1 MDTQLFY
8 LHRTKY
14 SIHRMRTISESVVI
28 IKEMD
33 RKSAITENCIRSLCK
48 NGKVRCVF
56 TGKKILVDLD
66 DLLRYFS
73 GDIENAT

>member
-1 MDTQLFY
+1 MT
-8 LHRTKY
+8 
-14 SIHRMRTISESVVI
+14 IHRMRTISESVVI

>member
-1 MDTQLFY
+1 MT
-8 LHRTKY
+8 
-14 SIHRMRTISESVVI
+14 IHRMRTISESVVI

-73 GDIENAT
+73 GNIENAT